1 MSIDNAVGAAPD
13 YVRSI
18 STALS
23 NPGALQRMAISHVE
37 GILNGEVTLV
47 DASNPFVTL
56 MGVNSANVAA
66 LQLSQI
72 KQFRKMFPKLA
83 TSAEELYP
91 HMSDNDYI
99 GRFAVPH
106 VQKVT
111 FIVPVKELRAKAVVE
126 ASGDKVVH
134 MPRYTTMTV
143 DGLTFTLLYPVII
156 TEKAHGGWSAR
167 YVLDDIDPI
176 HRITNSIIYLSE
188 RTSRNDQDSVLFVE
202 LEMVQISTKSV
213 EVDLNST
220 TGLNKTI
227 ALSDSFCYARVWYK
241 GRNNTSWSVMRT
253 THDEVVHDENV
264 PTAVLQVID
273 GAVRVRIPQVY
284 FSSGMVSGKCRID
297 IYTTKGAI
305 YLDATGKPLTDFSSD
320 FTGDGLKAV
329 TGAQAA
335 FGAIANK
342 YLFFTGVAVGG
353 RNALT
358 FEELRERVIMN
369 VDGPMRL
376 PVTPTQLTKS
386 LEDGGFVIRQY
397 VNNVTATQLLA
408 SRALPSAVDRSLIT
422 PASATIDHVMTTM
435 AELKSNAWVGHG
447 SDGRI
452 TITPNAMWTR
462 KEGTPRI
469 CSVQEMSDIV
479 SMDVESQLSA
489 VNSGA
494 YMYSPFHYV
503 LDPIDD
509 TFDVRAYFLEA
520 SKIAVERFVAANDT
534 TRMQIGIKD
543 ISIESG
549 SSGWDITVVTTS
561 NDVWKEQDTSF
572 KHAQL
577 SFIPVGVGTRAA
589 VDGFYAGT
597 NDAGEDVF
605 TFSLDTGFD
614 IDGNHRLVLTN
625 FESGI
630 TLTNNVFAKLKER
643 MQITF
648 ASSALMDASSQP
660 SPLDGDLVHHL
671 LPNRVR
677 AIAAH
682 EVTIEFGNYLENL
695 WTAARTLQAAQTWS
709 TYQSDVPEVYANDV
723 FEVNPINNTIL
734 FFNPD
739 GTSYTKLLHKAGDP
753 IYEDGQMV
761 LRHRKG
767 EVIYRGG
774 LPVSVDQDS
783 LRRQF
788 AMLFLEGCYRFAT
801 DQSTTTYADQVA
813 RVLTSYIVDQL
824 GSYASK
830 TLERTNVY
838 FYPQVTLGNVEALVD
853 NNVVSQI
860 AADQSFTVRLGVQ
873 KRVFENTALTK
884 ELKRM
889 TIEIIYRFLDREVV
903 AISDLIDELRGA
915 YAGDVVSIAVTG
927 LAGGN
932 ADVVTLLKPN
942 ERLSLKK
949 VLTVLENGDL
959 TVREAVTIDIFNHTT
974 EK

>member
-1 MSIDNAVGAAPD
+1 MSIENAAGAAPE
-13 YVRSI
+13 YARSI
-18 STALS
+18 STVLS
-23 NPGALQRMAISHVE
+23 NPSALQRASISHVE
-37 GILNGEVTLV
+37 GILNGQVTLV

-66 LQLSQI
+66 LHHSQI

-83 TSAEELYP
+83 TTSEELYP
-91 HMSDNDYI
+91 HMSDDDYI
-99 GRFAVPH
+99 GRFALPH

-111 FIVPVKELRAKAVVE
+111 FIVPVKELKAKAVVD

-134 MPRYTTMTV
+134 MPRYSKMSV
-143 DGLTFTLLYPVII
+143 DGITFTLLYPVII

-176 HRITNSIIYLSE
+176 HRVNNSIIYLSE
-188 RTSRNDQDSVLFVE
+188 RTSRNDQDSVLFLE
-202 LEMVQISTKSV
+202 LEMVQINTKSV
-213 EVDLNST
+213 EVDLNSS

-227 ALSDSFCYARVWYK
+227 ALSDAFCYARVWYK
-241 GRNNTSWSVMRT
+241 GRNNTNWVALKT
-253 THDEVVHDENV
+253 THDEIVHDTNI
-264 PTAVLQVID
+264 PTATLQVLENS
-273 GAVRVRIPQVY
+273 VRVRIPQVY
-284 FSSGMVSGKCRID
+284 FTSGMVSGKCRID
-297 IYTTKGAI
+297 IYTTKGDVYI
-305 YLDATGKPLTDFSSD
+305 DASGKPLTDFVSD
-320 FTGDGLKAV
+320 FTGDGLKA
-329 TGAQAA
+329 TSSFQAA

-342 YLFFTGVAVGG
+342 YLYFTGVAAGG
-353 RNALT
+353 RNALS

-408 SRALPSAVDRSLIT
+408 SRALPSSVDRTLVT
-422 PASATIDHVMTTM
+422 PASATIDHVITTIS
-435 AELKSNAWVGHG
+435 ELKNNAWVGHG
-447 SDGRI
+447 LDDRI

-462 KEGTPRI
+462 KEGIPRI
-469 CSVQEMSDIV
+469 CSAQEMADIV
-479 SMDVESQLSA
+479 NMDVEGQLTA
-489 VNSGA
+489 VNNGA
-494 YMYSPFHYV
+494 FMYSPFHYV
-503 LDPIDD
+503 LDPSDD

-520 SKIAVERFVAANDT
+520 SSVVIDRFVASNDT
-534 TRMQIGIKD
+534 THMQVGIKD
-543 ISIESG
+543 ISIQTG
-549 SSGWDITVVTTS
+549 SSGWDITIVTTS
-561 NDVWKEQDTSF
+561 NDVWKEQDVSF
-572 KHAQL
+572 KHVQL
-577 SFIPVGVGTRAA
+577 SFIPVGIGSRAAINAVHVGTTS
-589 VDGFYAGT
+589 D
-597 NDAGEDVF
+597 GEDIF
-605 TFSLDTGFD
+605 TFNLETGFD

-625 FESGI
+625 FETGI
-630 TLTNNVFAKLKER
+630 TLNNFVFTKLQER
-643 MQITF
+643 MQVTF
-648 ASSALMDASSQP
+648 ASAALLDAQSQP
-660 SPLDGDLVHHL
+660 SPLDGALVQHL
-671 LPNRVR
+671 LPNRIR
-677 AIAAH
+677 AVSAQ
-682 EVTIEFGNYLENL
+682 EVVIKFGDYLENL
-695 WTAARTLQAAQTWS
+695 WTAARTLQVAQSWA
-709 TYQSDVPEVYANDV
+709 TYPSDVPATYTQDV
-723 FEVNPINNTIL
+723 FEINPINNTIL
-734 FFNPD
+734 FFNTD
-739 GTSYTKLLHKAGDP
+739 GSSYTKLLHKAGDP

-767 EVIYRGG
+767 EVIYRGEQ
-774 LPVSVDQDS
+774 PVSIEQDL

-788 AMLFLEGCYRFAT
+788 AVLFLEGCYRFAT
-801 DQSTTTYADQVA
+801 DQSTTTYADQIA

-830 TLERTNVY
+830 TLERTSVY
-838 FYPQVTLGNVEALVD
+838 FYPQVTLGNVDALVD

-873 KRVFENTALTK
+873 KRVFENNVLTK
-884 ELKRM
+884 ELKRK

-903 AISDLIDELRGA
+903 AISDLIDELRAA

-927 LAGGN
+927 LAGGS